1 MKSSRFILFAAFA
14 LCSVISVRAD
24 DPNRASQILT
34 AELAQKILGTPV
46 ESDSTSLPDT
56 EMGQT
61 WVSRISYHA
70 KNGGASAPGVSL
82 LIRHAAGATEAQTIF
97 ESSKA
102 TFHGEDV
109 TDLGN
114 PAYRVKTPA
123 QLNVLKGT
131 NWLIIS
137 AGTFKTPDSVA
148 QEKAAREIL
157 AKMPNS

>member
-1 MKSSRFILFAAFA
+1 MKSSRFILFAIFA
-14 LCSVISVRAD
+14 LCFVTVVRAGD
-24 DPNRASQILT
+24 TNRASQILT

-46 ESDSTSLPDT
+46 ESGSTSMPDT
-56 EMGQT
+56 EIGQT

-70 KNGGASAPGVSL
+70 KTGGASAPSVSL

-109 TDLGN
+109 AGLGN

-123 QLNVLKGT
+123 QLNILKGT

-137 AGTFKTPDSVA
+137 AGTFQTPDPII